1 MWKIE
6 TNNTILL
13 LTTKACLILLDI
25 YNRERGLNP
34 MRFWGRHAPY
44 HEKSDN
50 ACSNNGL
57 YLADADIGKT
67 YTMLGLEGG
76 QTFRE
81 KIYSMGLNPG
91 VKFQILQNSGHGPVE
106 IQVRQTKL
114 ALGRG
119 MARQIKIRENGSL
132 D

>member
-1 MWKIE
+1 
-6 TNNTILL
+6 
-13 LTTKACLILLDI
+13 
-25 YNRERGLNP
+25 
-34 MRFWGRHAPY
+34 MRFWGWPGRGDIRTNKP
-44 HEKSDN
+44 N
-50 ACSNNGL
+50 SNNGL
-57 YLADADIGKT
+57 YLDSAQVGKT

-91 VKFQILQNSGHGPVE
+91 VKFKILLNSGHGPIE

-114 ALGRG
+114 AIGRG
-119 MARQIKIRENGSL
+119 MAHRIKIRENASP